1 MSTSTCNGPDNSTD
15 MDDVEKAMSRLQ
27 RRSSRER
34 AARAAAEELLEQK
47 SLELFDVNQRLAG
60 LNEQLERQVTERT
73 EALEAERKLALE
85 LAEIDQLTG
94 LRNRHSYKRALK
106 LAIHN
111 AEQNAK
117 QFALL
122 FIDLDNFKALNDTYG
137 HGGGDIV
144 LQQVAKRLKSLTRE
158 SDHVARL
165 GGDEFVIIAQGET
178 EQYVLETLA
187 NRILEAFGEPIPIDH
202 RKVDCGV
209 SIGIAMCPFHSQS
222 EHELQRFADL
232 ALYSA
237 KSQGRGRAV
246 LFDRSLGSEHQLR
259 LALADDLAETLETDN
274 LDIHFQPIVDLKD
287 GKLVG
292 LEALLRWN
300 HHSRGW
306 IDPMTILRT
315 AQECGLFAQL
325 TRRIIEKAIG
335 HVKPYLEAD
344 PSLWLSINLAE
355 QNLRDEQLAAFIIDA
370 CKRLGVEP
378 GQIKFEIT
386 EQALIMDI
394 QAAKNFMT
402 ELEKCGFRFAIDDFG
417 IGYSNM
423 LTLSRL
429 PFHTLKI
436 DRSFTHGV
444 VDNRE
449 TQTITLAMIKLGHA
463 LGLDVII
470 EGVET
475 RQQAQIMQMLGGHM
489 AQGYLMGRPDAL
501 ETLFNPGSAAAP
513 AAVC

>member
-1 MSTSTCNGPDNSTD
+1 MVDLD
-15 MDDVEKAMSRLQ
+15 KAINRLQ
-27 RRSSRER
+27 RRCNRER
-34 AARAAAEELLEQK
+34 VARATAEELLEQK
-47 SLELFDVNQRLAG
+47 SLELFEVNQRLAG
-60 LNEQLERQVTERT
+60 LNEQLERQVAERT
-73 EALEAERKLALE
+73 EALETERKLALE

-94 LRNRHSYKRALK
+94 LKNRHSYKRALE
-106 LAIHN
+106 LAIHE
-111 AEQNAK
+111 AERDGK

-122 FIDLDNFKALNDTYG
+122 FIDLDNFKTLNDTYG
-137 HGGGDIV
+137 HGAGDIV
-144 LQQVAKRLKSLTRE
+144 LQQVAKRLRSLTRE
-158 SDHVARL
+158 SDHIARL
-165 GGDEFVIIAQGET
+165 GGDEFVVIARGET
-178 EQYVLETLA
+178 EEKVLETLA
-187 NRILEAFGEPIPIDH
+187 QRILETFAEPIQVDH
-202 RKVDCGV
+202 REVDCGV
-209 SIGIAMCPFHSQS
+209 SIGIGMCPFHSQS
-222 EHELQRFADL
+222 EQELQRFADL
-232 ALYSA
+232 ALYAA

-246 LFDRSLGSEHQLR
+246 LFDHTLGNEHQLR
-259 LALADDLAETLETDN
+259 LALADDLAETLETDD
-274 LDIHFQPIVDLKD
+274 LEIHFQPIVDLKD
-287 GKLVG
+287 GQLVG

-306 IDPMTILRT
+306 IDPMTILKT
-315 AQECGLFAQL
+315 AQECGLFAQI

-335 HVKPYLEAD
+335 DAKSHLKSE

-370 CKRLGVEP
+370 CKRLDVEP
-378 GQIKFEIT
+378 RQIKFEIT

-394 QAAKNFMT
+394 QAARDFMT

-444 VDNRE
+444 VENRE

-475 RQQAQIMQMLGGHM
+475 KQQAQIMQMLGGHM
-489 AQGYLMGRPDAL
+489 AQGYLMGRPNAL
-501 ETLFNPGSAAAP
+501 ETLFNPESTAAP
-513 AAVC
+513 AAVQ